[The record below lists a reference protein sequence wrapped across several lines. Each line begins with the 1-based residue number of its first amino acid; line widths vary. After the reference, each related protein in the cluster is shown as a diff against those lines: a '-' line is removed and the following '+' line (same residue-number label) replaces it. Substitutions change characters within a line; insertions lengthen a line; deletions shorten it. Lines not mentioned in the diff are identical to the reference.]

1 MDTADGFPAWPVSD
15 GPPEAGAMPRYHRET
30 YIEESNMAIIVRIPT
45 PLQKFTKNQSEVQAE
60 GTTVQAVLEHLDRS
74 FPGIRERLCDEHG
87 AVRRFINLY
96 LNDEDI
102 RFLEGEKTVL
112 KDGDELAIIPAI
124 AGGKRADG
132 ATCW

>member
-1 MDTADGFPAWPVSD
+1 
-15 GPPEAGAMPRYHRET
+15 
-30 YIEESNMAIIVRIPT
+30 MAIIVRIPT

-60 GTTVQAVLEHLDRS
+60 GETVHAVLEHLDRS

-124 AGGKRADG
+124 AGGKKVRWRDMLVG
-132 ATCW
+132 DNG